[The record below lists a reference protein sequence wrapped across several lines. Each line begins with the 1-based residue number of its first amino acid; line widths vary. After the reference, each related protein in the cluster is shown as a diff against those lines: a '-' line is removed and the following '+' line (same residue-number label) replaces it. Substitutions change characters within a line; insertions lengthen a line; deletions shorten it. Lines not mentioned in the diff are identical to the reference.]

1 MAPKSKN
8 QPKISSL
15 DNYMLMTKKQVAD
28 CLKPKTKVREKILTF
43 ALPALATF
51 LVASSAVAGTDTSF
65 GGALAQISLYLQ
77 GSLGQLLAVASLI
90 AGLVAMVIFGFRLS
104 QVAVPVI
111 IGVGAATGIP
121 IVTSAITATI

>member
-1 MAPKSKN
+1 MKPSSVSPIPDTAY
-8 QPKISSL
+8 KIACL
-15 DNYMLMTKKQVAD
+15 GLLIVGTMLTTGGAM
-28 CLKPKTKVREKILTF
+28 
-43 ALPALATF
+43 
-51 LVASSAVAGTDTSF
+51 AGTDTSF
-65 GGALAQISLYLQ
+65 GGALAQISQYLE

-121 IVTSAITATI
+121 IVTAAVTATI

>member
-1 MAPKSKN
+1 MAPKFKN
-8 QPKISSL
+8 RPKTSL
-15 DNYMLMTKKQVAD
+15 FNTHILMTNKQAAD
-28 CLKPKTKVREKILTF
+28 CLKLKPNRLEKLLVY
-43 ALPALATF
+43 ALPVFATL
-51 LVASSAVAGTDTSF
+51 LVAGSAVAGTDSSF

>member
-1 MAPKSKN
+1 MTFKAKYRAKACSPKR
-8 QPKISSL
+8 QIT
-15 DNYMLMTKKQVAD
+15 NY
-28 CLKPKTKVREKILTF
+28 LKPKTSGLLAY
-43 ALPALATF
+43 ALPAFATF

>member
-8 QPKISSL
+8 KPKTSL
-15 DNYMLMTKKQVAD
+15 FNNHILMTNKQAAD
-28 CLKPKTKVREKILTF
+28 CLKPRFNRLGNILAY
-43 ALPALATF
+43 ALPVFATF
-51 LVASSAVAGTDTSF
+51 LVASSAVAGTDSSF

>member
-8 QPKISSL
+8 TPKTNSFNTQI
-15 DNYMLMTKKQVAD
+15 LMTNKQAAE
-28 CLKPKTKVREKILTF
+28 CLKSKPKGREKILVYV
-43 ALPALATF
+43 LPAFATF
-51 LVASSAVAGTDTSF
+51 LVASSALAGTDTSF

>member
-1 MAPKSKN
+1 MKPVFSRPRTKLTSKASGLAP
-8 QPKISSL
+8 
-15 DNYMLMTKKQVAD
+15 Y
-28 CLKPKTKVREKILTF
+28 
-43 ALPALATF
+43 ALPVITTILI
-51 LVASSAVAGTDTSF
+51 ASSAMAGTDTSF
-65 GGALAQISLYLQ
+65 GGALTQVSSYLE
-77 GSLGQLLAVASLI
+77 GSLGQLMAVASLI

>member
-8 QPKISSL
+8 HPKISSL
-15 DNYMLMTKKQVAD
+15 NNHIAD
-28 CLKPKTKVREKILTF
+28 CLKPKTKAREKILTL
-43 ALPALATF
+43 ALPALATC

>member
-8 QPKISSL
+8 KPNISSL
-15 DNYMLMTKKQVAD
+15 NNHIAD
-28 CLKPKTKVREKILTF
+28 CLKPKTKAREKILTY
-43 ALPALATF
+43 ALPALAVF

-65 GGALAQISLYLQ
+65 GGALAQISLSLQ

>member
-1 MAPKSKN
+1 MKPDFSHLMPKFSSKA
-8 QPKISSL
+8 SSL
-15 DNYMLMTKKQVAD
+15 APY
-28 CLKPKTKVREKILTF
+28 
-43 ALPALATF
+43 ALPVFATL
-51 LVASSAVAGTDTSF
+51 LVASSAVAGTDNSF

-90 AGLVAMVIFGFRLS
+90 AGLVAMVIFGFRLG

>member
-1 MAPKSKN
+1 MTFKPKYKSKTGL
-8 QPKISSL
+8 PI
-15 DNYMLMTKKQVAD
+15 KQVSD
-28 CLKPKTKVREKILTF
+28 FLKPKTNRLLAY
-43 ALPALATF
+43 ALPAFATF
-51 LVASSAVAGTDTSF
+51 LVASSAIAGTDTSF

>member
-1 MAPKSKN
+1 MTFKSKN
-8 QPKISSL
+8 RPKVCSPKRQIT
-15 DNYMLMTKKQVAD
+15 NY
-28 CLKPKTKVREKILTF
+28 LKPKTNGLLAYALPTF
-43 ALPALATF
+43 AIF
-51 LVASSAVAGTDTSF
+51 LVAGSVMAGTNNSF
-65 GGALAQISLYLQ
+65 GGALAQISQYLE

>member
-8 QPKISSL
+8 SSPQ
-15 DNYMLMTKKQVAD
+15 KQVAD
-28 CLKPKTKVREKILTF
+28 CLKPRTKRREKILAYAF
-43 ALPALATF
+43 PVFATF

>member
-8 QPKISSL
+8 RPKISSL
-15 DNYMLMTKKQVAD
+15 NNHILKTNKQVID
-28 CLKPKTKVREKILTF
+28 CLQPKTKAREKILTF

>member
-8 QPKISSL
+8 KLKISSL
-15 DNYMLMTKKQVAD
+15 NNHIAD
-28 CLKPKTKVREKILTF
+28 CLKPKPKAREKILTF